1 MCVGPREMGY
11 LFGHYRRLTGH
22 FQGSFTGPKIFWSGS
37 SLRTEATGYGLV
49 FFARL
54 AEMNKE
60 LKGLRMKSTTL
71 MPLLW

>member
-1 MCVGPREMGY
+1 MATRKSRTARGRSATQSPEPEPFSC
-11 LFGHYRRLTGH
+11 
-22 FQGSFTGPKIFWSGS
+22 TGPKIFWSGS

>member
-1 MCVGPREMGY
+1 MGVGPREMGY
-11 LFGHYRRLTGH
+11 LFGQYRRLTGH

-37 SLRTEATGYGLV
+37 SLRTEATVYGLV